1 MFANLL
7 QLISGRPP
15 PPEVERSAFVE
26 SVRVAGSTPELRQP
40 RVERLIA
47 VCWVL
52 IAVKHVAIIW
62 VCRTYPVPYH
72 QLWINFPTWV
82 LGLLATALYYGR
94 TRRAV
99 PPRPAAAAPRL
110 PGRQP

>member
-1 MFANLL
+1 MFANLI

-26 SVRVAGSTPELRQP
+26 SVNVERGDRERRNP

-47 VCWVL
+47 WCWFL

-62 VCRTYPVPYH
+62 VCNRYPVPFH
-72 QLWINFPTWV
+72 QLWINFPTWL
-82 LGLLATALYYGR
+82 LGALATGLYFGR
-94 TRRAV
+94 TWRK
-99 PPRPAAAAPRL
+99 PPRKNL
-110 PGRQP
+110 